1 MPRHFIISKL
11 LLVTAYK
18 VTDKLQNWCI
28 SLPIAIVTVPVYHS
42 CTYVAN
48 WAWAHDV
55 HLSCVVCSQ
64 VQVYT
69 PKLYA
74 QYMCIIYYEVLH
86 MIKVQAHMC
95 THTSA

>member
-18 VTDKLQNWCI
+18 VTDKLQNRCI
-28 SLPIAIVTVPVYHS
+28 SLPIATVTVPVH
-42 CTYVAN
+42 
-48 WAWAHDV
+48 WAWARDV

-69 PKLYA
+69 PKLYT
-74 QYMCIIYYEVLH
+74 QYMCIILIMKFY
-86 MIKVQAHMC
+86 
-95 THTSA
+95 TW